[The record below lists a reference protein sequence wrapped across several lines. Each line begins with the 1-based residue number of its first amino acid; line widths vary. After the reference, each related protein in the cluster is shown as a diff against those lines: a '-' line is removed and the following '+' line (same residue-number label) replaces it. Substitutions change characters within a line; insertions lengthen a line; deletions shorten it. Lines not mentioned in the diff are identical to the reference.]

1 MAATRRSHDGD
12 GDRASVEEGYFARK
26 SVLRRWSTRQGA
38 KDSDSDSDSGG
49 RPSRRKENSDSDRD
63 SDSDNDDMCLY
74 CKATDGHWKRECPVF
89 KREDPKGFKKYKQ
102 KLEQRSQRKSKKKQ
116 ALPA

>member
-38 KDSDSDSDSGG
+38 KDRDSDNDSDSGG
-49 RPSRRKENSDSDRD
+49 RPSRRKENRA
-63 SDSDNDDMCLY
+63 SDSDNHDQCLY
-74 CKATDGHWKRECPVF
+74 YKATDGHWKRQCPVF
-89 KREDPKGFKKYKQ
+89 KREDPKGFNKYNQ
-102 KLEQRSQRKSKKKQ
+102 KLERAKRKSLKKQ
-116 ALPA
+116 QSGSLPA